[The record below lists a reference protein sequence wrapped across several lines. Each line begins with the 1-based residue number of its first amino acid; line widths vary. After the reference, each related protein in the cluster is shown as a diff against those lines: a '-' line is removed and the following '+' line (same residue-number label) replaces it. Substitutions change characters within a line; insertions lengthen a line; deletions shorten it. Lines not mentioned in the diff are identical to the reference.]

1 MDLIFNERI
10 RIRATFLNNIA
21 VAIIVTSIIAPAV
34 SYFYGV
40 GGLAPSRA
48 WLLIAL
54 AWLTLGAGLHGAAM
68 LVLGGLRS

>member
-1 MDLIFNERI
+1 MDLIFNERL

-40 GGLAPSRA
+40 GGLSPSRA
-48 WLLIAL
+48 WLLIAS
-54 AWLTLGAGLHGAAM
+54 AWFVLGVGLHRAAVF
-68 LVLGGLRS
+68 VLGGLRS